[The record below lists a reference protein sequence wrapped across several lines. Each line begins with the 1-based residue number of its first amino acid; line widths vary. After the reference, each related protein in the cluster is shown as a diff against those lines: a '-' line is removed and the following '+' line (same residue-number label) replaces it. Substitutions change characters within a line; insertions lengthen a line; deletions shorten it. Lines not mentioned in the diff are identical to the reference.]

1 MKKRRNP
8 VWRLALT
15 AVVILAVAVL
25 LAVTVVKLL
34 QFRGTDRTQGA
45 QTAQNAG
52 LTEQTRQALEENGA
66 LLYKGVRYVHRAGLE
81 TYLIL
86 GVDRTESQIA
96 SGVGNGQSDVL
107 LLLVIEP
114 RESRYRV
121 LQINRD
127 LVSQIAVLSPS
138 GYVSSTMFK
147 PICLAHAY
155 ASTPEQGCENTV
167 NAVRYLLQD
176 EPIDGYICMNLESI
190 GALNDAVG
198 GVTVTIRG
206 DLTGADPSFT
216 DGATVTL
223 NAETA
228 ERFVRAR
235 MNVGESDN
243 RNRLERQKEY
253 MRAWLDTSRT
263 MTRQDS
269 QFAMRLLQR
278 LEPLLTTNLTE
289 KRLSSIASDAGKY
302 ENGGFL
308 TIDGEY
314 RVVDSFHYCY
324 AYEESLME
332 TVIELFYQAEK

>member
-15 AVVILAVAVL
+15 AVVILTVAVL

-190 GALNDAVG
+190 GAL
-198 GVTVTIRG
+198 RP
-206 DLTGADPSFT
+206 GAYELGRERQPQPP
-216 DGATVTL
+216 G
-223 NAETA
+223 TA
-228 ERFVRAR
+228 EGVHACLAGYVQNHDAAGFTVCHAAPAEA
-235 MNVGESDN
+235 GAAAHHEPDGKASEQH
-243 RNRLERQKEY
+243 RLGRGQ
-253 MRAWLDTSRT
+253 
-263 MTRQDS
+263 
-269 QFAMRLLQR
+269 
-278 LEPLLTTNLTE
+278 
-289 KRLSSIASDAGKY
+289 I
-302 ENGGFL
+302 
-308 TIDGEY
+308 
-314 RVVDSFHYCY
+314 
-324 AYEESLME
+324 
-332 TVIELFYQAEK
+332 